1 MKQRL
6 EAFDCINK
14 QRLTL
19 LELLDERKLSNG
31 ELSRFSGLCLANT
44 IYHMR
49 VLQKEGLVERS
60 LEQKKNVYRLAK
72 RKTRGIYRWYLTQQG
87 QEALKYFPESRKGKA
102 LL

>member
-14 QRLTL
+14 QRLIL

-31 ELSRFSGLCLANT
+31 ELSRFSGLRLANT
-44 IYHMR
+44 IYHLE
-49 VLQKEGLVERS
+49 VLDEAGLIERS
-60 LEQKKNVYRLAK
+60 LEQKRNVYRLAK
-72 RKTRGIYRWYLTQQG
+72 RKTRGIYRWYLTQPG
-87 QEALKYFPESRKGKA
+87 QEALKYFPESRKGRA